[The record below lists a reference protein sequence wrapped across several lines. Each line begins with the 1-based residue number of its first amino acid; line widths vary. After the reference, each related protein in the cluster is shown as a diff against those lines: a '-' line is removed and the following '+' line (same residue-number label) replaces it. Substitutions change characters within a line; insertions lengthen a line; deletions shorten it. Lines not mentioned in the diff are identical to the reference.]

1 MDRVAPHA
9 GHVVALVQ
17 HLAPVPGEGEHH
29 GAARGVEGEAHE
41 ALLGAHLVGQQ
52 GGQVGVGLASV
63 TDLLFG
69 KKVGGRNGL
78 RHGNLFLDMIFFIF
92 LKYKIKIKKKIG
104 PTVMHCFKIRC

>member
-52 GGQVGVGLASV
+52 GGQVGVGHP
-63 TDLLFG
+63 
-69 KKVGGRNGL
+69 VGGPPVQGPGAGL
-78 RHGNLFLDMIFFIF
+78 LQGRAVEQLVL
-92 LKYKIKIKKKIG
+92 
-104 PTVMHCFKIRC
+104 